1 MGAGIVQVVAASGL
15 KVTMIDKSQ
24 DALKKGQDIIQKSL
38 ARVAKKK
45 FPENGG
51 QEWIS
56 SVLGNISTNL
66 SVDVA
71 AKSDLVIEAIVEN
84 LSVKQ
89 KLFKDLDSI
98 CQKNTIFAS
107 NTSSLPIGSIA
118 YMYSTNALVKPLL
131 EETSLPD
138 YISLIQFHK

>member
-56 SVLGNISTNL
+56 SVLANISTNL

-71 AKSDLVIEAIVEN
+71 SKSDLVIEAIVEN

-98 CQKNTIFAS
+98 CQKNAIFAS

-118 YMYSTNALVKPLL
+118 
-131 EETSLPD
+131 
-138 YISLIQFHK
+138 

>member
-1 MGAGIVQVVAASGL
+1 MGAGIVQVVAASGIR
-15 KVTMIDKSQ
+15 VTMIDKSQ
-24 DALKKGQDIIQKSL
+24 DALNKGNEIIQKSL

-45 FPENGG
+45 FPDQGG

-84 LSVKQ
+84 LKI
-89 KLFKDLDSI
+89 KKELFKNLDSI
-98 CQKNTIFAS
+98 CHKNAIFAS

-118 YMYSTNALVKPLL
+118 
-131 EETSLPD
+131 
-138 YISLIQFHK
+138 